1 MREYWVDVETIGR
14 LDTSHSEELNET
26 YVIVDDNDCELPAP
40 ALGKTTTACL
50 ELDGDD
56 TDEDE
61 DEDVS
66 EDQEEPTTKKKK
78 TKKGSKGT
86 PSPKSRRR
94 SILRKSGG
102 KTRSARKAAK
112 AKEEEIEAALEASYL
127 VLQMYLA

>member
-14 LDTSHSEELNET
+14 LDTSLSEELNET

-61 DEDVS
+61 DEDES
-66 EDQEEPTTKKKK
+66 EDQEEPTTKKK